1 MGRKIFAKKLKG
13 FTLQELLV
21 VLIIIGILTLLVL
34 PNLLPLITKA
44 KSTEAQL
51 QLKHLYTLEKTYYYA
66 HSKYSKDLSEV
77 DFEQEKTVDQGGSAN
92 YRIEIVEASATTF
105 TAKATAVTDF
115 NGNGTY
121 NVWEVDQDNNIKE
134 TVKD

>member
-1 MGRKIFAKKLKG
+1 MGKKFLSAKLKA

-51 QLKHLYTLEKTYYYA
+51 QLKHIYTLEKTYYYA
-66 HSKYSKDLSEV
+66 HSKYSKDLSEI
-77 DFEQEKTVDQGGSAN
+77 DFEQEKTVDAGGTAN
-92 YRIEIVEASATTF
+92 YRIEVIEASATTF
-105 TAKATAVTDF
+105 TARATSVTDF